1 MIIEKDVRQKIM
13 TQLQGVL
20 KVELPKKLEIEQS
33 LDLSYEKK
41 YFLRAV
47 HDAVEKNKSLINKKI
62 KFQVMDSTGKKY
74 YIYSKKAYCE
84 YLKEYEEYCK

>member
-41 YFLRAV
+41 IFF
-47 HDAVEKNKSLINKKI
+47 KS
-62 KFQVMDSTGKKY
+62 ST
-74 YIYSKKAYCE
+74 
-84 YLKEYEEYCK
+84 